1 MMASFKKAVEEVMLF
16 EGGYVNDPDDP
27 GGETKYGIAA
37 RYNPGIDIKNL
48 TIDQASD
55 IYYYKY
61 WIPSGAHRI
70 GDDAVAA
77 KYFLMVV
84 NVGIKNAAKCLQRA
98 LRAVH
103 SPVVVDGVLGPK
115 TALAANSS
123 NSGQLLVA
131 LRSECASYYRLRIL
145 ARPEKIKWG
154 RGWLR
159 RAYA

>member
-1 MMASFKKAVEEVMLF
+1 MASFTKAVEDVMLF

-37 RYNPGIDIKNL
+37 RYNPSVDIKSL

-61 WIPSGAHRI
+61 WMPSGAYRI
-70 GDDAVAA
+70 SDDAVAA
-77 KYFLMVV
+77 KYFLMAV
-84 NVGIKNAAKCLQRA
+84 NVGIPKATKCLQRA

-103 SPVVVDGVLGPK
+103 HPVAVDGRLGPK
-115 TALAANSS
+115 TAAAANSS
-123 NSGQLLVA
+123 NPGQLLAA
-131 LRSECASYYRLRIL
+131 LRSECASYYRLKIL

-154 RGWLR
+154 KGWLR